1 MEHISFDNGTREFS
15 VGAGV
20 LRFNPSDPNVYA
32 RFMEASEKIQAVEE
46 ELVKKAQQLQT
57 ESEGESTGETVLQL
71 LVEADRE
78 AKKILAWIFG
88 SENDFNQ
95 ILGGANLLAVANNG
109 ERIITNF
116 IYALMPIIEEG
127 AKRCAAE
134 QRGAAVAQAKMNRAK
149 RRGQK

>member
-46 ELVKKAQQLQT
+46 ELVKKAQQLQ
-57 ESEGESTGETVLQL
+57 ERGDGNTGETVLQL

-88 SENDFNQ
+88 SENDFDQ

-109 ERIITNF
+109 ERVITNL
-116 IYALMPIIEEG
+116 IYALLPVIEDG

-134 QRGAAVAQAKMNRAK
+134 QTGAAVAQAKKNRAQ

>member
-46 ELVKKAQQLQT
+46 ELVKKAQQLQ
-57 ESEGESTGETVLQL
+57 ERGDGNTGETVLQL

-88 SENDFNQ
+88 SENDFDQ

-109 ERIITNF
+109 ERVITNL
-116 IYALMPIIEEG
+116 IHALMPTLEEG
-127 AKRCAAE
+127 ARRCAAE
-134 QRGAAVAQAKMNRAK
+134 QRSAAVAQAKMNRAK